1 MKRKKKVFIII
12 GLLLVICV
20 YFGYK
25 GFNLFYYNINNLTTE
40 NYDSIVNSLTIKDT
54 ITINTKKLESDD
66 YLTFRNIKVKN
77 EFSNFKLL
85 ENQFSDNN
93 IKYALYDENNNL
105 KASFWMGITDSYVN
119 LFKTDAILFGTEDK
133 RINNTNL
140 TNFLDKNNIKNDIDL
155 FKYLE
160 KNKNVK
166 NNIFTSVKEMKENYL
181 LQFMVSVAIPR
192 IENITLIDG
201 DYQGYIFNMKS
212 ENDNISSIREARILF
227 NDKVYTFL
235 FLNKNNE
242 YFNNDYIQDI
252 LNTIVID

>member
-1 MKRKKKVFIII
+1 M
-12 GLLLVICV
+12 
-20 YFGYK
+20 
-25 GFNLFYYNINNLTTE
+25 
-40 NYDSIVNSLTIKDT
+40 
-54 ITINTKKLESDD
+54 
-66 YLTFRNIKVKN
+66 TFRNIKVKN

-85 ENQFSDNN
+85 ENQVSDNI

-105 KASFWMGITDSYVN
+105 KASFWIGITDSYVN
-119 LFKTDAILFGTEDK
+119 LFKTDTTLFGTEDK

-212 ENDNISSIREARILF
+212 ENDNVSSIREARILF

-242 YFNNDYIQDI
+242 YFNNDYIQNI